1 MWPVSFLAFL
11 ALRYSSRLD
20 NGQSR
25 LNTQST
31 VTGAKSSAL
40 GVRFKTLLTSLSL
53 IVLVALGTRVG
64 YAWEQQSTTPH
75 WALASVPFLYEP
87 GNIAHSLAVGKG
99 FASPFHEDTGPTAW
113 DPPVY
118 PLIVAG
124 VFRIFGTY
132 TFAAFVAAVS
142 LNILFSS
149 LACVPIFFAG
159 KRIAGTGVA
168 AGAAWLWAIFPN
180 GFIIP
185 YQWIWD
191 TSLSALL
198 TATILWATLE
208 LDESNRVRDWCGY
221 GLLWGLAL
229 MTNGT
234 LAALLPFL
242 LGWLAYRARIR
253 ARERGQA
260 WLARPALAVGIL
272 VLCCVPWTVR
282 NYVVFHSFV
291 PLRSVLGL
299 QLWLGNNDQYRDH
312 FPGWLHPID
321 NSAERAKYV
330 RMGEMAYMHEKRQ
343 EAVRWM
349 AAHPWREVQLFAQR
363 FTATW
368 LGTPH
373 PLRDFLNSHT
383 FSIRGVF
390 LCNLLAALGALAG
403 IVIVFR
409 DRKMRAFAIPVTVF
423 PILFPFAFYLS
434 QALFRYRYPIDPVV
448 MLLTAIAAGALL
460 RKFSAGGGGGETEE
474 AENPHP

>member
-1 MWPVSFLAFL
+1 M
-11 ALRYSSRLD
+11 
-20 NGQSR
+20 
-25 LNTQST
+25 
-31 VTGAKSSAL
+31 
-40 GVRFKTLLTSLSL
+40 LTSVWL
-53 IVLVALGTRVG
+53 IVLIAAGVRLA
-64 YAWEQQSTTPH
+64 YAWEQQSNTPH

-118 PLIVAG
+118 PLLIAG
-124 VFRIFGTY
+124 VFRVFGTY

-142 LNILFSS
+142 LNIIFSA
-149 LACVPIFFAG
+149 LACVPVFFAG
-159 KRIAGTGVA
+159 RRIAGTGVA
-168 AGAAWLWAIFPN
+168 AGAAWLWAVFPN

-198 TATILWATLE
+198 AATILWATLA
-208 LDESNRVRDWCGY
+208 LDETNRARDWCGY
-221 GLLWGLAL
+221 GLLWGFAL

-234 LAALLPFL
+234 LAAVLPFL
-242 LGWLAYRARIR
+242 LGWLAYRAR
-253 ARERGQA
+253 ERGDGR
-260 WLARPALAVGIL
+260 WLSRPALAVGVL
-272 VLCCVPWTVR
+272 VLCFVPWTVR

-299 QLWLGNNDQYRDH
+299 QLWLGNNDQYQDH

-321 NSAERAKYV
+321 NSVERAKYV
-330 RMGEMAYMHEKRQ
+330 RMGEMAYMDDKRR
-343 EAVRWM
+343 EAVHWM
-349 AAHPWREVQLFAQR
+349 ATHPWREVQLFARR

-373 PLRDFLNSHT
+373 PVRDFLSSHS

-390 LCNLLAALGALAG
+390 LCNFLAAAGALAG
-403 IVIVFR
+403 IVVLFV
-409 DRKMRAFAIPVTVF
+409 DRKTRAYTLPVTVF
-423 PILFPFAFYLS
+423 PVVFPFAFYLS

-448 MLLTAIAAGALL
+448 MLLTAVAVGALVS
-460 RKFSAGGGGGETEE
+460 KFFAGGRVRPQIGSAARRDTVV
-474 AENPHP
+474 

>member
-1 MWPVSFLAFL
+1 MS
-11 ALRYSSRLD
+11 
-20 NGQSR
+20 
-25 LNTQST
+25 TQST
-31 VTGAKSSAL
+31 ATSDKSSRF
-40 GVRFKTLLTSLSL
+40 GDRFKSLLTSLSL
-53 IVLVALGTRVG
+53 IILVALVMRLG
-64 YAWEQQSTTPH
+64 YAWEQQRTTPH

-124 VFRIFGTY
+124 VFRAFGTY
-132 TFAAFVAAVS
+132 TFPAFVVAVS
-142 LNILFSS
+142 LNIVFSS

-168 AGAAWLWAIFPN
+168 AGAAWLWALFPN

-198 TATILWATLE
+198 AATILWATVA
-208 LDESNRVRDWCGY
+208 LDESNRARDCCAY
-221 GLLWGLAL
+221 GLLWGFAL
-229 MTNGT
+229 MTNTT
-234 LAALLPFL
+234 LAAVLPFL
-242 LGWLAYRARIR
+242 LGWLAYRASQ
-253 ARERGQA
+253 RGDGR
-260 WLARPALAVGIL
+260 WLSRLTLAVGIL
-272 VLCCVPWTVR
+272 LLCCVPWTVR
-282 NYVVFHSFV
+282 NYAVFHRFV

-299 QLWLGNNDQYRDH
+299 QLWLGNNDQYQDH

-321 NSAERAKYV
+321 NSVERTKYV
-330 RMGEMAYMHEKRQ
+330 RLGEIAYMDEKRR
-343 EAVRWM
+343 EAVHWM
-349 AAHPWREVQLFAQR
+349 ATHRWREAQLFAQR

-373 PLRDFLNSHT
+373 PVRDFLGAHS

-390 LCNLLAALGALAG
+390 LCNFLASIGALAG
-403 IVIVFR
+403 MVVLLADGR
-409 DRKMRAFAIPVTVF
+409 TRAYALPVAVF
-423 PILFPFAFYLS
+423 PVVFPFAFYLS

-448 MLLTAIAAGALL
+448 MLLTAVAVGSLARRLAV
-460 RKFSAGGGGGETEE
+460 
-474 AENPHP
+474 

>member
-1 MWPVSFLAFL
+1 
-11 ALRYSSRLD
+11 LD
-20 NGQSR
+20 NGQSG

-31 VTGAKSSAL
+31 VTSDKSRRF
-40 GVRFKTLLTSLSL
+40 GDRFKTLLTSACL
-53 IVLVALGTRVG
+53 IVLFALGVRLG

-124 VFRIFGTY
+124 VFRLFGTY
-132 TFAAFVAAVS
+132 TFPAFVAAVS
-142 LNILFSS
+142 LNIIFSS
-149 LACVPIFFAG
+149 LVCVPVFFAG

-198 TATILWATLE
+198 AATILWATLA
-208 LDESNRVRDWCGY
+208 LDESNRLRDWCGY
-221 GLLWGLAL
+221 GLLWGFAL

-234 LAALLPFL
+234 LLALLPFL
-242 LGWLAYRARIR
+242 LGWLAYRR
-253 ARERGQA
+253 ARESGGA
-260 WLARPALAVGIL
+260 WLARPALAVGVL

-282 NYVVFHSFV
+282 NYAVFHSFV

-299 QLWLGNNDQYRDH
+299 QLWLGNNDQYQDH

-321 NSAERAKYV
+321 DSVERAKYV
-330 RMGEMAYMHEKRQ
+330 RMGEMAYMDEKRQ
-343 EAVRWM
+343 EAVHWM
-349 AAHPWREVQLFAQR
+349 ATHPWREVQLFAQR

-373 PLRDFLNSHT
+373 PVRDFLSSHS
-383 FSIRGVF
+383 FSIRAVF
-390 LCNLLAALGALAG
+390 VCNFLVAIGALAG
-403 IVIVFR
+403 IVVLYR
-409 DRKMRAFAIPVTVF
+409 DRSTRGYALPVAVF
-423 PILFPFAFYLS
+423 PVVFPFAFYLS

-448 MLLTAIAAGALL
+448 MLLAAVGVGALV
-460 RKFSAGGGGGETEE
+460 RKFWAGNSGAVKSA
-474 AENPHP
+474 PLK